1 MFFKVDGRTVVV
13 MPLVALFIVSG
24 VMLTDAKVEA
34 QESVIR
40 TRMTSPATGS
50 VLVPGQR
57 LSVSWQVDVPKD
69 LNMTWCEQEIFLV
82 NRETGREHRL
92 TRELGGAVRKH
103 TITIPYLITGN
114 AILDI
119 RYGCQQGP
127 YLFEAPNPQAHAVFA
142 IGQGDKTERIV
153 INAIDF
159 SEVKVGDTVTLTWES
174 SVEDVK
180 NYEVLVSYD
189 RGAHFRTIGK
199 TKGNKIKWE
208 APADAAGSAAIF
220 QVVAKKKD
228 GSKTQSLMTEEA
240 LKVVEDQQ

>member
-1 MFFKVDGRTVVV
+1 MFFKVDGRGVVV
-13 MPLVALFIVSG
+13 MLLVALFIASG

-34 QESVIR
+34 QGSIIR

-50 VLVPGQR
+50 VLRPGQK

-69 LNMTWCEQEIFLV
+69 LNQTWCEQEIFLV
-82 NRETGREHRL
+82 NRETGVEHRM
-92 TRELGGAVRKH
+92 TRELGGAVRKY
-103 TITIPYLITGN
+103 TITIPHLITGD

-119 RYGCQQGP
+119 RYGCQNGP
-127 YLFEAPNPQAHAVFA
+127 NHFEAPNPQAHAVFA
-142 IGQGDKTERIV
+142 IAQGDKAEQIV
-153 INAIDF
+153 IQTFDL
-159 SEVKVGDTVTLTWES
+159 SEVKVGDSVTLTWES

-180 NYEVLVSYD
+180 SYEVLVSYD
-189 RGAHFRTIGK
+189 RGAHFQTVGK

-228 GSKTQSLMTEEA
+228 GSKTHSLMTEEA
-240 LKVVEDQQ
+240 VNVVEDQP